1 MYKKKLQRLGAVCLA
16 AAMVFTTFSFPDA
29 VKAEEASAAVTAN
42 EEAGTILMQV
52 KPSVLQANAICNTQQ
67 KPQQGKDGLAS
78 WAFDEEDHWWHSRWN
93 QTGKETSEDTINAT
107 VRPWIGSGFGR
118 EIWLKKITY
127 TGRTDKAYNV
137 HNNIIKY
144 SLYYAD
150 MENPTTTPTYDDWVL
165 AKTGH
170 FTSAVEAQEIVLDQA
185 VKATHFKLVGVNTNN
200 WKNGDTEW
208 TGRGGESAG
217 DGSTSAENI
226 KVYAE
231 DTLNLTVKAPIDGEA
246 LGETGNEAL
255 RENVADNAV
264 EDITDTPIDTTNAVV
279 NNDRTFSGQIT
290 DAASKLDVL
299 SGNTPFMIR
308 AKVKL
313 NAAPTGN
320 HVLINRG
327 GEPYQVAYGKD
338 GDIIKIKFQMCDTRG
353 QWHEVKSRID
363 SSKIGQEIEILALY
377 DGTGLGVWVDG
388 GRENYEKVNA
398 DTSFTMKSGTA
409 NRLQIG
415 ESGSTASIKSIQ
427 IVNNIGTVDRNSTY
441 NATVIPAF
449 KNAHQLLN
457 IWIVKGSQSQLEEQ
471 SHNYTLVTKWL
482 NAENQ
487 TEITQ
492 ADSKTVK
499 KYDAVAIATPTDSLM
514 FIEGSVPE
522 TVKVNVDGTNVIGS
536 VPVTSSSVDENGI
549 LTLYYAFEDMFK
561 GGSLRLDAGNGLEKT
576 NMRFGYSV
584 GVAQDKFVKSSWY
597 YGTSADNLKWSL
609 LDGTKSAV
617 VDGNFVSNIVFKNL
631 PSSAYSEKV
640 YARAIVT
647 YKDDNGVVRSK
658 MGAFIDSRSAVDV
671 AKKVKEAYA
680 NNTNSK
686 AYKHASNVLTAAG
699 ITEE

>member
-1 MYKKKLQRLGAVCLA
+1 M
-16 AAMVFTTFSFPDA
+16 
-29 VKAEEASAAVTAN
+29 
-42 EEAGTILMQV
+42 
-52 KPSVLQANAICNTQQ
+52 
-67 KPQQGKDGLAS
+67 
-78 WAFDEEDHWWHSRWN
+78 
-93 QTGKETSEDTINAT
+93 
-107 VRPWIGSGFGR
+107 
-118 EIWLKKITY
+118 
-127 TGRTDKAYNV
+127 
-137 HNNIIKY
+137 
-144 SLYYAD
+144 
-150 MENPTTTPTYDDWVL
+150 
-165 AKTGH
+165 
-170 FTSAVEAQEIVLDQA
+170 
-185 VKATHFKLVGVNTNN
+185 
-200 WKNGDTEW
+200 
-208 TGRGGESAG
+208 
-217 DGSTSAENI
+217 
-226 KVYAE
+226 
-231 DTLNLTVKAPIDGEA
+231 
-246 LGETGNEAL
+246 
-255 RENVADNAV
+255 
-264 EDITDTPIDTTNAVV
+264 
-279 NNDRTFSGQIT
+279 
-290 DAASKLDVL
+290 
-299 SGNTPFMIR
+299 
-308 AKVKL
+308 
-313 NAAPTGN
+313 
-320 HVLINRG
+320 
-327 GEPYQVAYGKD
+327 
-338 GDIIKIKFQMCDTRG
+338 
-353 QWHEVKSRID
+353 
-363 SSKIGQEIEILALY
+363 
-377 DGTGLGVWVDG
+377 
-388 GRENYEKVNA
+388 NA

-561 GGSLRLDAGNGLEKT
+561 GGSLRLDAGDGLEKT

-617 VDGNFVSNIVFKNL
+617 VDGDFVSNIVFKNL